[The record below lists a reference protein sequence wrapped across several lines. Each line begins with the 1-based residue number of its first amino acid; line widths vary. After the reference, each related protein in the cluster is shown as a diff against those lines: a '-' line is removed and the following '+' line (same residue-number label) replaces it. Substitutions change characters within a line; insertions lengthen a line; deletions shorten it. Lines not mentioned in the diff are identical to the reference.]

1 MKLEFGDK
9 LEFGLCNSSF
19 LDSCSI
25 KPEVEKP
32 DTKKNRG
39 RRRSANLKKNRGSG
53 RQSRALKKNRG
64 RRSKQDDLAR
74 EEQTL
79 GGEKEE
85 EEE

>member
-1 MKLEFGDK
+1 MKLKFGDK
-9 LEFGLCNSSF
+9 LEFGLWNSS
-19 LDSCSI
+19 SI
-25 KPEVEKP
+25 KPEAKKP

-39 RRRSANLKKNRGSG
+39 RRLSADLKKNRGRG

-64 RRSKQDDLAR
+64 RWSEQDDLAR